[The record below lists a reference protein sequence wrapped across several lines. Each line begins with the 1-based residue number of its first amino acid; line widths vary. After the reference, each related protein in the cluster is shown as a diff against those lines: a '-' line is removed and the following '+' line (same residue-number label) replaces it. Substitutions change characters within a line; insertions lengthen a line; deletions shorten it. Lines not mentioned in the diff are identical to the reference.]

1 MPMAPQEATAPAQT
15 GNAAPRFGRRT
26 LLKGAGGV
34 AALGVLGGGVAWRR
48 RQPLHTLGGH
58 TNLVRRVAFSPDGA
72 TLADVSYDGTVR
84 LWRVGDGQLLRTF
97 GSSTEDIF
105 RALAFA
111 PNGETLMAGGS
122 DIISIWRVSD
132 GALMQHIGAANDTSP
147 NAPGGSESQ
156 FFGIYDLAYAPDG
169 SLIASG
175 MLTGTLYLWRASDG
189 QLVRKVIVSNNRAED
204 VGSVAFSP
212 DGQIVAAG
220 LRDSTGQSSFA
231 AVQLLRVSDGMVLK
245 TLHVKGTEVTGL
257 SFSPDG
263 QTLLAGAASPQVHGD
278 DLVDFWRVRDGV
290 SLYYPLVGAAAA
302 PVFAPDGPTF
312 AVARSSEVLVRR
324 VDGTVVHRVT
334 ASGDVV
340 GIAFSPDGRLLA
352 TASNQERQPGTAQ
365 IWQLR

>member
-1 MPMAPQEATAPAQT
+1 MRMTPQEATAPAQT

-48 RQPLHTLGGH
+48 RQPLQTLGGH
-58 TNLVRRVAFSPDGA
+58 TDLVRRVAFSPDGA

-84 LWRVGDGQLLRTF
+84 LWRVSDGQLLRTF
-97 GSSTEDIF
+97 GSSTDIF

-111 PNGETLMAGGS
+111 PDGATLMAGGS
-122 DIISIWRVSD
+122 DIISIWRVGD
-132 GALMQHIGAANDTSP
+132 GAPMRTIGAANDTSP
-147 NAPGGSESQ
+147 NAPGGSGSQ

-175 MLTGTLYLWRASDG
+175 MLTGTLYLWGASDG
-189 QLVRKVIVSNNRAED
+189 QLVRKIMVSKNRAEE

-220 LRDSTGQSSFA
+220 LRDSTGQSAFA
-231 AVQLLRVSDGMVLK
+231 AVQLLRVSDGMVRK
-245 TLHVKGTEVTGL
+245 TLPVKGTEVTGL

-290 SLYYPLVGAAAA
+290 SRQFPLVGAAAA
-302 PVFAPDGPTF
+302 PVFAPDGLTF
-312 AVARSSEVLVRR
+312 AVARSSEALVRR
-324 VDGTVVHRVT
+324 LDGTVVHRVT
-334 ASGDVV
+334 ARGEVV

-352 TASNQERQPGTAQ
+352 TASNQGRQPGTAQ